1 MGGCRRQQPSTAPPV
16 FRPMI
21 EVAHDVEMPRPIYPY
36 SIVPGGI
43 RSKEELQK
51 AIATDPAVAAHYA
64 NFDVRAIKPVTLSRD
79 ASAFVSFRKNGKVY
93 WTSRRVTL
101 KAGEQVFQGGEIAVR
116 GRCGNQVS
124 DQPRG
129 PVTDDGAGEP
139 DSRTFNTPG
148 PAPEVVANE
157 STRTAVAAK
166 MPVAMLE
173 AGHQERPP
181 APAGNLGWSTPL
193 GGAASG
199 GGAVASGG
207 GGGGGGTGG
216 GSGTSGTS
224 PPGSIGTVQN
234 TGAPATPAASQT
246 PATVFLAGPQ
256 VASANT
262 VTYAY
267 GSALPGSP
275 VNWFQPAPAEV
286 RIAPAATVPSPV
298 LPGSSP
304 NLPSQPGTST
314 SIGPVQLLPPTS
326 PVPPPPSPAGPVPG
340 MDLPEPSSWALLLS
354 GAVFVAWK
362 RKKFGTRK
370 I

>member
-1 MGGCRRQQPSTAPPV
+1 MEGCRRQQPSTAPLV

-21 EVAHDVEMPRPIYPY
+21 EMAHDVEMPRPIYPY

-51 AIATDPAVAAHYA
+51 AIAADPAVAAHYA
-64 NFDVRAIKPVTLSRD
+64 NFDVHAIKPVTLSRD

-129 PVTDDGAGEP
+129 PVADDQAEEP

-148 PAPEVVANE
+148 PAPQVVANE

-173 AGHQERPP
+173 AGHGERPP

-207 GGGGGGTGG
+207 GGGGGSTGG
-216 GSGTSGTS
+216 GSGTSGAS

-234 TGAPATPAASQT
+234 TGAPATPAVSQT
-246 PATVFLAGPQ
+246 PATVFPALL

-267 GSALPGSP
+267 GSPLPGSP
-275 VNWFQPAPAEV
+275 INSFQPAPAEV
-286 RIAPAATVPSPV
+286 RIAQATTIPSPI

-304 NLPSQPGTST
+304 ASPSQPETST
-314 SIGPVQLLPPTS
+314 STGPVQLLPPTS
-326 PVPPPPSPAGPVPG
+326 PVAPPPSPAGPVAG
-340 MDLPEPSSWALLLS
+340 MELPEPASWALLLS

-362 RKKFGTRK
+362 RKKFRTRK
-370 I
+370 N